1 MSGLFVRSHSCCF
14 YRPAPH
20 VLLVNSAQTSQPH
33 PSHVQME
40 LTAWALLLF
49 ALSAQLGTTARLT
62 AKTLFHF
69 LVLLVITATNQQSC
83 AQIAVP
89 DMLVRVQIFLQ
100 HHPLAYAQ
108 SVITVLMVCEKI
120 LAHQVHMET

>member
-1 MSGLFVRSHSCCF
+1 MSELFVRGHSCCF

-20 VLLVNSAQTSQPH
+20 VLLVNSAQTSQPR
-33 PSHVQME
+33 PPHVQMD
-40 LTAWALLLF
+40 LTAWVLLLF

-62 AKTLFHF
+62 AKTLCHF
-69 LVLLVITATNQQSC
+69 RVLLVITATNQHLC
-83 AQIAVP
+83 VQIAVL

-108 SVITVLMVCEKI
+108 SVITVLMVCKKF
-120 LAHQVHMET
+120 LAHQVHLET